1 VTGDTYKQGRYRQ
14 NEQDPPQPKPIADGV
29 VSRFEHVFEVDP
41 TLMQRFEQ
49 QGHPTWET
57 KRIVDSRWEH
67 LRWMHDHF
75 ADEVLVAGE
84 ESETGAG

>member
-1 VTGDTYKQGRYRQ
+1 MTDDTYRQGTYRRSAQ
-14 NEQDPPQPKPIADGV
+14 EPPEPKPIAEGV
-29 VSRFEHVFEVDP
+29 VSRLEHVLEVDP
-41 TLMQRFEQ
+41 TLMRRFEQ
-49 QGHPTWET
+49 QKQPVWDT

-84 ESETGAG
+84 ESETGAE